1 MTNSDAELPEISD
14 WTPTSHV
21 PLKTLDEW
29 ISQLHLA
36 VADSRLCS
44 WPRVMKPADQGIQSL
59 GIATLNYGYRFKFR
73 FQDNGCGEL
82 LYHGAAV
89 GSVMEILRANFR
101 PRRTETLQAD
111 LLKQYGCVPPL
122 VWFSRVYSCA
132 AWYPQHMSC
141 SQFALGEPLAL
152 DAPQPVRM
160 VFHARVDDSQ
170 RLAHK
175 HHGNNDQQAF
185 SPESVLSIV
194 GLDVIA
200 TCFSLHTVNERFDW
214 PTIRLHDYC
223 NVEVMSAKLN
233 EILGL
238 GQAIT
243 CPFLDEPLDPRCL
256 HTKSPEEMSRLAN
269 LIKTREML
277 LQDQREL
284 VAFHDS
290 IERAEHEWN
299 AETIAQLVQGAS
311 QRVRTLLAK
320 AEGITEAAL
329 DTVSSQLNSE
339 DLADIPSQTKQ
350 SNKQLKKYKQK
361 LRKAKADHYTDMCEA
376 YEAAC
381 PDPIV
386 APKITKPAAPKI
398 TKPAGSS
405 T

>member
-1 MTNSDAELPEISD
+1 MTNSDAELPRILD
-14 WTPTSHV
+14 WTATSHV
-21 PLKTLDEW
+21 PLKTLDDW

-44 WPRVMKPADQGIQSL
+44 WPRVMKPAEQGIQSL

-82 LYHGAAV
+82 LYHGAPV
-89 GSVMEILRANFR
+89 GSVMDILRVNFR
-101 PRRTETLQAD
+101 PRRTQTLQAD
-111 LLKQYGCVPPL
+111 LLRKYGCVPPL

-141 SQFALGEPLAL
+141 GQFALGEPLAL

-160 VFHARVDDSQ
+160 VFHARVENSQ

-175 HHGNNDQQAF
+175 HQGNNDQHAF

-200 TCFSLHTVNERFDW
+200 TCYSLRTVNERFDW
-214 PTIRLHDYC
+214 PTTRLQDYC
-223 NVEVMSAKLN
+223 NVEVLIAKL
-233 EILGL
+233 EELQLLGH
-238 GQAIT
+238 AST

-269 LIKTREML
+269 VINTREML
-277 LQDQREL
+277 LQDQSEL
-284 VAFHDS
+284 VAFHLS

-299 AETIAQLVQGAS
+299 AETMAQLVQGAS

-320 AEGITEAAL
+320 AEGNTAAAL
-329 DTVSSQLNSE
+329 DTVSSQLNSK

-350 SNKQLKKYKQK
+350 CKKQLKKYKQK
-361 LRKAKADHYTDMCEA
+361 LRKAKADHYTDMCEV

-381 PDPIV
+381 RDPIL
-386 APKITKPAAPKI
+386 APQI